1 LLCGCYVHYSGAK
14 VGKKDEIAAG
24 EVQINLKT
32 GPIMQKTFH
41 FSTFRFQLFRT
52 FAPAFGVGR
61 WQDAE
66 FPVKP
71 AHDDNNNLTHF
82 KNNGRFN

>member
-1 LLCGCYVHYSGAK
+1 LGAK
-14 VGKKDEIAAG
+14 VGKKDEKAAG

-32 GPIMQKTFH
+32 WLITQKTFN
-41 FSTFRFQLFRT
+41 FLTFNFQLFRT
-52 FAPAFGVGR
+52 FAPAFGTGR

-71 AHDDNNNLTHF
+71 ALDDNNNLTHF